1 METKRRGLILLVMTA
16 GMFLILL
23 DVTVVNVAVP
33 TITAG
38 LRTSTAGVQWVVD
51 GYTVA
56 LASLL
61 LAGGTLGDRFGHRQT
76 VLAGLAVFGAAS
88 AGCALAA
95 TPGTLIAARV
105 VQGIGAAL
113 LLPGSL
119 AAIADAYPGRAEQAR
134 ALGLWAAASSL
145 ALPAG
150 PLLGGLIVSTLGWRA
165 VFWINPP
172 IVAACLIGV
181 LTLIRP
187 SPHPRPGQRFDLG
200 GLGLATLALAS
211 AVYAVIAA
219 GDSAGPAAVA
229 AAAVAF
235 ASGSG
240 FIAVERRAASPLIP
254 LSVFANQAFRVANTA
269 ALVMN
274 LTANGLLF
282 LLTRYLQSVQ
292 AHSALAA
299 GLMLLPLFAPMA
311 VLSPLAGRLAA
322 RRGPRPVM
330 IAGAALA
337 AAGMLGLLAVT
348 PVAPYARILPALAGM
363 GLGIGTFTAPVVAAA
378 IRALPPDRSGLAS
391 GINNTARQAGTAL
404 GVAVF
409 GAIAGSPSEPQ
420 HFVTAL
426 RILGAASAL
435 LWLLVI
441 VMTVRVR
448 PTPEGRPS
456 EAAVGRSHPTLK
468 S

>member
-1 METKRRGLILLVMTA
+1 MTA

-33 TITAG
+33 AITAG
-38 LRTSTAGVQWVVD
+38 LHTGTAGVQWVVD

-61 LAGGTLGDRFGHRQT
+61 LAGGTLSDRFGHRPT
-76 VLAGLAVFGAAS
+76 VLAGLAVFGTAS

-95 TPGTLIAARV
+95 TPGTLIASRV

-134 ALGLWAAASSL
+134 ALGLWAAVSAL

-150 PLLGGLIVSTLGWRA
+150 PLLGGLIVSDLGWAA

-172 IVAACLIGV
+172 VAAACFVGV

-187 SPHPRPGQRFDLG
+187 SARERPGQPFDRA
-200 GLGLATLALAS
+200 GLALATLALAS

-229 AAAVAF
+229 AAAVAL
-235 ASGSG
+235 ASGAG
-240 FIAVERRAASPLIP
+240 FIGAERRATAPLLP
-254 LSVFANQAFRVANTA
+254 LPVFANPAFRVANTA
-269 ALVMN
+269 ALIMN
-274 LTANGLLF
+274 MTANGVLF
-282 LLTRYLQSVQ
+282 LLTRYLQSVLG
-292 AHSALAA
+292 HSALAA
-299 GLMLLPLFAPMA
+299 GLMLLPLFAPLA

-322 RRGPRPVM
+322 RHGPRPLM

-337 AAGMLGLLAVT
+337 GAGMLGLLAVT
-348 PVAPYARILPALAGM
+348 PASSYARLLPALALI
-363 GLGIGTFTAPVVAAA
+363 GLGIGTFTAPAVATA
-378 IRALPPDRSGLAS
+378 IRAVPPDRSGLAS

-404 GVAVF
+404 GVAIF
-409 GAIAGSPSEPQ
+409 GAIAGSPADPR

-426 RILGAASAL
+426 HVLASASAL
-435 LWLLVI
+435 LWLMVI
-441 VMTVRVR
+441 ALTATSAKR
-448 PTPEGRPS
+448 P
-456 EAAVGRSHPTLK
+456 AAVPADDAVRADDGRIGTSPARRRRR
-468 S
+468 